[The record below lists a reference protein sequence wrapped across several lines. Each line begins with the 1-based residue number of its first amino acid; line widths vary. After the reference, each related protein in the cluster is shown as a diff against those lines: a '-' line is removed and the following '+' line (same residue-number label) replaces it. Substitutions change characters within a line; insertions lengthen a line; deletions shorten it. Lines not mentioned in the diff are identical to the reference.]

1 MKGTKMKELS
11 TFTHKPGRSSAIV
24 SRRSWLAVGVALLAS
39 LALFAAACGSDDDD
53 TAEPPTT
60 TVAPTTT
67 AAAATDSGDSGG
79 TDSTDGDA
87 ADPPPTT
94 ASDEPAEAPEPPA
107 ETVSPFAGSPQDS
120 TGFDGETIRL
130 GYLTDQS
137 GSLSIVGVPLQ
148 MGAEVYW
155 EWVNSNGGVAGK
167 YQVELVVGDTLDD
180 PAQTITEYQRIKDD
194 VVMFAEV
201 LSTPPTQ
208 ALLEFLREDNIIAVP
223 GSLAGAWAGEAV
235 LLPVGAAYEYE
246 MINLVDWYAS
256 ASGLASGSDVHCA
269 IYVDDKY
276 GNDSMRGVYYAAEQ
290 LGFELAEEQTI
301 SRGGTDFT
309 AQVGA
314 LDDAGCTVV
323 YTVTVPTEQNAI
335 LAQAE
340 SVGFEPYW
348 LGSLPSYL
356 NLFAAGGP
364 DRYEK
369 FYVALDSPNLNDTS
383 VPGMADFLERF
394 AAVLGEDA
402 NPNTFHLSGYFQ
414 SIAVHALLEKAVE
427 LGDLSREGMAA
438 AMAQLGEVD
447 TGGLS
452 ASNYVYGLPED
463 RVPTSA
469 VRIYQFDRTQPPN
482 FLTEVTIYD
491 SSLNAAF
498 DLVP

>member
-1 MKGTKMKELS
+1 MKGKKMKELS
-11 TFTHKPGRSSAIV
+11 TSTKPRRRYAST
-24 SRRSWLAVGVALLAS
+24 SRKSWLAVGVALLAS

-53 TAEPPTT
+53 T
-60 TVAPTTT
+60 V
-67 AAAATDSGDSGG
+67 S
-79 TDSTDGDA
+79 
-87 ADPPPTT
+87 PPPTT
-94 ASDEPAEAPEPPA
+94 SPPTTVADSGDGGDSGSDAGASEGDGTDATTSTAPDEPAEAPEPPA
-107 ETVSPFAGSPQDS
+107 ETVSPFAGSPQPS

-137 GSLSIVGVPLQ
+137 GSLSILGIPLQ

-155 EWVNSNGGVAGK
+155 EWLNSNGGVAGK
-167 YQVELVVGDTLDD
+167 YQVELLVGDTLDD

-235 LLPVGAAYEYE
+235 LLPNGAAYEYE

-256 ASGLASGSDVHCA
+256 ASGLSSGNDVHCA

-276 GNDSMRGVYYAAEQ
+276 GNDSMRGVYYAIDQ
-290 LGFELAEEQTI
+290 LGLELAEEQTI

-314 LDDAGCTVV
+314 LDEAGCTVV
-323 YTVTVPTEQNAI
+323 YAVTVPTEQNAI

-356 NLFAAGGP
+356 NLFAAGVP

-369 FYVALDSPNLNDTS
+369 FYVALDSPNLSDTS
-383 VPGMADFLERF
+383 VPAMADFLERF
-394 AAVLGEDA
+394 AAVLGEDS

-427 LGDLSREGMAA
+427 LGDLSRDGMAA

-447 TGGLS
+447 NGGL
-452 ASNYVYGLPED
+452 AAGNYVYGLPED

-469 VRIYQFDRTQPPN
+469 VRIYQFDRAQPPN
-482 FLTEVTIYD
+482 FLNEVTIYD
-491 SSLNAAF
+491 SSLNETF
-498 DLVP
+498 VLVP